1 MRQRAIVLLLFGSI
15 SLSAQ
20 TLTLDFFKDKPR
32 SFAKDFYIS
41 QFLDQDIKP
50 KEAEALIGD
59 VHNMNYRL
67 FYKFV
72 DKIDDFSFTR
82 TKYCLKLDAEQYKG
96 KSDNCVAMGLS
107 AYKATKLTP
116 QTLNQIAE
124 NIQNNYPTIAKRYKL
139 IASHSF
145 ETLMRAE
152 DKILISTFTSVGGT
166 FRQTY
171 YNHPIP
177 PSKLNNLIKQKSFS
191 SMVKKIVRDPKLNN
205 LQKSILK
212 IDASNL
218 TAEANFL
225 LALNAIKHQKEDVAI
240 WYLKLSEQKARKA
253 FDKSKALFW
262 QYLLTKDKAL
272 LAKLTESKDIN
283 IYSLYA
289 YETLGIAPKGV
300 KTAIESNTTKAPF
313 EITDPFAWVKVQ
325 KIFKSQKYSSYD
337 VKKAVAMKLNS
348 KESEAHVARLIYNF
362 QKEEHYFLKPHFQ
375 HLKHLKPERI
385 ALILA
390 IARQESRFIPTSIS
404 YSYALGMMQ
413 FMPYVA
419 RDIASKNG
427 FKEFKYEDMFEPK
440 VAYKFA
446 NIHLDFLE
454 NSLYHPLFVAYAYNG
469 GIGFTKR
476 NILQKEYFKEGKYE
490 PFLSLEMVP
499 NQQARHY
506 GKKVLA
512 NYVIYAKL
520 LGVKTSIKTLLNTLK
535 PPHRTHRF

>member
-1 MRQRAIVLLLFGSI
+1 MIQRAILLLLFVSI

-20 TLTLDFFKDKPR
+20 TITLDFFKDKPR

-59 VHNMNYRL
+59 VHNLNYRL

-72 DKIDDFSFTR
+72 DKMDDFSFTR
-82 TKYCLKLDAEQYKG
+82 TKYCLKLKAKQFQG
-96 KSDNCVAMGLS
+96 KSADCIAMGLS
-107 AYKATKLTP
+107 AYKATKLEP
-116 QTLNQIAE
+116 QTLNQIA
-124 NIQNNYPTIAKRYKL
+124 NSINTSYPNIAKRYKL
-139 IASHSF
+139 IASRNF
-145 ETLMRAE
+145 KTLLSAE
-152 DKILISTFTSVGGT
+152 NEVLINTFTSVGGK

-177 PSKLNNLIKQKSFS
+177 PSKLNELIKQKSFS
-191 SMVKKIVRDPKLNN
+191 AMVKKIVRDPKLTQ

-225 LALNAIKHQKEDVAI
+225 LSLNAIKQDKEDIAI
-240 WYLKLSEQKARKA
+240 WYLKLSEKKAKKA
-253 FDKSKALFW
+253 FDRGKALFW
-262 QYLLTKDKAL
+262 QYLIKKDNSYL
-272 LAKLTESKDIN
+272 VKLTETKDIN

-289 YETLGIAPKGV
+289 YETLGIAPKGI
-300 KTAIESNTTKAPF
+300 KLGIDSNITKSPF
-313 EITDPFAWVKVQ
+313 DITDPFAWIKVQ
-325 KIFKSQKYSSYD
+325 KEFKSKKYSSYEA
-337 VKKAVAMKLNS
+337 KKVAAMQLNS

-362 QKEEHYFLKPHFQ
+362 KQEEHYYLRPHFQ
-375 HLKHLKPERI
+375 YLSSQEPKRA

-390 IARQESRFIPTSIS
+390 ISKQESLFIPTSVS

-419 RDIASKNG
+419 KDIAEKNG
-427 FKEFKYEDMFEPK
+427 FKDFKYRDMFNPK
-440 VAYKFA
+440 IAYKFA
-446 NIHLDFLE
+446 DIHLDFLE
-454 NSLYHPLFVAYAYNG
+454 KSLYHPLYVAYAYNA

-476 NILQKEYFKEGKYE
+476 SILQKAYFKEGKYE
-490 PFLSLEMVP
+490 PFLSLEMIP

-512 NYVIYAKL
+512 NYVIYAQL

-535 PPHRTHRF
+535 PPHRMHRF